1 MQLRSF
7 FFHGLMPEG
16 SNPSQQMISAPDL
29 QSVANEYNILFI
41 LPVSQVWD
49 LVGQR
54 FHLWNIE
61 QGTEVDDLTLYDD
74 LRTCVSEHFDVYNT
88 EQIDLDTMSSIG
100 FSGGAYLPLWCCQTA
115 LKRLASVVEM
125 SGGADLQVP
134 GLRILFLF
142 TILVVEMCQHC

>member
-1 MQLRSF
+1 MHAMIITLLIGCGSKDDSGTEEQWESAPLKEVSGTCPTIDSSQSIQSFTSNGLEREVQFVLPESPEPGMQPVF

-16 SNPSQQMISAPDL
+16 SNPSQQMISALDL

-61 QGTEVDDLTLYDD
+61 QGTEMITNRV
-74 LRTCVSEHFDVYNT
+74 REV
-88 EQIDLDTMSSIG
+88 
-100 FSGGAYLPLWCCQTA
+100 
-115 LKRLASVVEM
+115 
-125 SGGADLQVP
+125 
-134 GLRILFLF
+134 
-142 TILVVEMCQHC
+142 